1 MRDRGPTPRRFR
13 RSRELAR
20 GLLAAAVTV
29 TACGGDEDIETPT
42 PRFTESPVEYPLE
55 LWDRDI
61 EGSTLVRVL
70 VNEEGGVDSAMVME
84 SSGHAGLD
92 SAAVRGARSM
102 EFDPATKDGEP
113 LKVWARVPVRFSKDA
128 KPTPPGPADDPG
140 AGAPPAGAAANPNV
154 TSGLGSVNES
164 GPEPG
169 EAGAGSTGSRGAGS
183 DRA

>member
-1 MRDRGPTPRRFR
+1 MRGRGPAPLRSR
-13 RSRELAR
+13 RSRGFTR
-20 GLLAAAVTV
+20 GLFAAAVTV
-29 TACGGDEDIETPT
+29 AACGGDEAIETPT

-55 LWDRDI
+55 LWDRNV

-70 VNEEGGVDSAMVME
+70 VNETGGVDSAMVME

-102 EFDPATKDGEP
+102 AFDPATKDGEP

-128 KPTPPGPADDPG
+128 KPAPPGPAGDTG
-140 AGAPPAGAAANPNV
+140 AGAPPAGGAANPNV

-169 EAGAGSTGSRGAGS
+169 KAGSTGSRGAGS

>member
-1 MRDRGPTPRRFR
+1 MRGRASAPRRFR
-13 RSRELAR
+13 RPGGFAR
-20 GLLAAAVTV
+20 GVLAAAVTV
-29 TACGGDEDIETPT
+29 AACGGDEAIETPT

-70 VNEEGGVDSAMVME
+70 VNETGGGDSAMVME

-113 LKVWARVPVRFSKDA
+113 LKVWASVPVRFSKDA
-128 KPTPPGPADDPG
+128 KPAPPGPADDPG
-140 AGAPPAGAAANPNV
+140 AGAPPANPNV
-154 TSGLGSVNES
+154 TSGLGSVNEP
-164 GPEPG
+164 GPEPRD
-169 EAGAGSTGSRGAGS
+169 AGSTGSRDAGS

>member
-1 MRDRGPTPRRFR
+1 MRGRAPAPRRF
-13 RSRELAR
+13 SRPGGFAR

-29 TACGGDEDIETPT
+29 AACGGDEAIETPT
-42 PRFTESPVEYPLE
+42 PRFTDSPVEYPLE

-70 VNEEGGVDSAMVME
+70 VNETGGVDSAMVME

-128 KPTPPGPADDPG
+128 KPAPPGPADGPG
-140 AGAPPAGAAANPNV
+140 AGAPPAGAAAHPTV

-164 GPEPG
+164 RPESG
-169 EAGAGSTGSRGAGS
+169 EAGSTGSRRAGS